1 MKEVTYM
8 YLIDKLNN
16 DIKNI
21 LNSLGYNDDVQVV
34 KSSVPSL
41 GDYQYNGAMKL
52 AGMNRINPRELA
64 EKIKIELEKI
74 PDYTNINIA
83 GPGFINITFK
93 DEVLVDYINQI
104 FKDFDKNIYKDENNQ
119 TIFLDYG
126 GANVAKE
133 LHVGHLRSANI
144 GEALKRLLNSCNIN
158 TISDVHLGDW
168 GRPMGL
174 VILEIK
180 KRMPE
185 LPYFDENFNGEY
197 PTESPVTAE
206 DLAEIYPIAS
216 NKSKED
222 PEYLEEARELTLKLQ
237 SGDPGI
243 TALWKHV
250 RNTSVEDIKKTYDLL
265 NTSFDLWEGEADAD
279 KEIPELLD
287 YLESNNYTE
296 ISEGAEVIFV
306 NEPGDKKELPP
317 FMLKKS
323 NGGVIYDTTELA
335 TLYSRLKRFK
345 FNDIWYLTDSRQ
357 ELHFVQCFRAA
368 KKCNLVPED
377 VKLTHLSFGTMNGS
391 DGKPFKTRDGGVMSL
406 NSLYNLVYNECF
418 NKLSDSI
425 EDSKREETAKII
437 AIAAIKFADLLPNRT
452 SDYIFDPV
460 KFSDLNGKTGPYI
473 LYNTVRIKSIF
484 EKVGDVNFDKYHTIS
499 SPIEREIIL
508 HLIELSAV
516 LKKAISGSILN
527 EICEFVFKLTSLYN
541 TFYADHYIVSEEN
554 KETQESWLV
563 LSDVVY
569 KTNLFILNILG
580 IDVPE
585 RM

>member
-1 MKEVTYM
+1 
-8 YLIDKLNN
+8 
-16 DIKNI
+16 
-21 LNSLGYNDDVQVV
+21 
-34 KSSVPSL
+34 
-41 GDYQYNGAMKL
+41 
-52 AGMNRINPRELA
+52 
-64 EKIKIELEKI
+64 
-74 PDYTNINIA
+74 
-83 GPGFINITFK
+83 
-93 DEVLVDYINQI
+93 
-104 FKDFDKNIYKDENNQ
+104 
-119 TIFLDYG
+119 
-126 GANVAKE
+126 
-133 LHVGHLRSANI
+133 
-144 GEALKRLLNSCNIN
+144 
-158 TISDVHLGDW
+158 
-168 GRPMGL
+168 MGL
-174 VILEIK
+174 VMLEIK

-185 LPYFDENFNGEY
+185 LPYFDESFEGEY

-222 PEYLEEARELTLKLQ
+222 PEYLEEAREITLKLQ
-237 SGDPGI
+237 NGDKGY

-250 RNTSVEDIKKTYDLL
+250 RKTSVDDIKKTYDLL

-279 KEIPELLD
+279 KEIPELLE

-335 TLYSRLKRFK
+335 TLYSRIKRFK

-425 EDSKREETAKII
+425 DESKREETAKII

-484 EKVGDVNFDKYHTIS
+484 EKVGDITFDKYHTIS

-508 HLIELSAV
+508 HLIELSSV

-527 EICEFVFKLTSLYN
+527 EICEFIFKLTSLYN
-541 TFYADHYIVSEEN
+541 NFYADHYIVSEEN

-580 IDVPE
+580 IEVPE